1 MFEWLKSRLLL
12 LKNVQIQVRPDD
24 LLKHKHR
31 AAGRGLFLSFMTNNA
46 SFGRVR
52 IDSGTKFDW
61 MLAQVD
67 SKNCYYALSV
77 VGEKKW
83 LKFNVSAK
91 KYQGVELSE
100 DLDERGCLLLNLEDA
115 DCAWVILGVGTGDV
129 ENGVEKKV
137 KLRMQGAHIKTY
149 DVDRE
154 TAEVSLVPNL
164 GSDGKAPVSEN

>member
-1 MFEWLKSRLLL
+1 
-12 LKNVQIQVRPDD
+12 
-24 LLKHKHR
+24 
-31 AAGRGLFLSFMTNNA
+31 MTNNTR
-46 SFGRVR
+46 FGRVR
-52 IDSGTKFDW
+52 LDSGTKFDW

-67 SKNCYYALSV
+67 SKNIYYALSM

-100 DLDERGCLLLNLEDA
+100 NLDERGCLLLNLEDA
-115 DCAWVILGVGTGDV
+115 DCAWVILGVGTGTM
-129 ENGVEKKV
+129 ENDVEKKV
-137 KLRMQGAHIKTY
+137 KLRMQGAHIKLY

-164 GSDGKAPVSEN
+164 GCDGKAPVSDN